1 MDLDIDFVRSQFPAF
16 QAEGTRDWIFF
27 ENAGGS
33 YVPQTVIDRL
43 SRVFVA
49 HKVQPYA
56 AYALSQTAGEEMDE
70 SYAAIAEL
78 LNAEPDEITIG
89 PSTTLN
95 FYVLAQGLRSL
106 LRPGDEIVVTNQ
118 DHEANV
124 GFWRRLSEY
133 GVMTKN
139 GVLGK
144 PMVNWVSGISMTSS
158 RTRPSW
164 CVLRCVLTSWAP
176 TMTSRRCVKSLER
189 LVQS

>member
-43 SRVFVA
+43 SRFFVA

-78 LNAEPDEITIG
+78 INAEPDEITIG

-95 FYVLAQGLRSL
+95 FYVLAQGLR
-106 LRPGDEIVVTNQ
+106 
-118 DHEANV
+118 
-124 GFWRRLSEY
+124 
-133 GVMTKN
+133 
-139 GVLGK
+139 
-144 PMVNWVSGISMTSS
+144 
-158 RTRPSW
+158 
-164 CVLRCVLTSWAP
+164 
-176 TMTSRRCVKSLER
+176 
-189 LVQS
+189 